1 MREAGPVAER
11 LAETTGYAVAL
22 ALWGNFGPTIVRMIE
37 ARQPLLVAMRAGT
50 VMSVLHTATG
60 RAFAAVLPDERIAS
74 AMAGALGDTPR
85 PSARLTKEEQGL
97 VQEARDDVR
106 MHGVVRAEGRPIP
119 NVNAFSAPIL
129 DHEGQGVLVI
139 TALGH
144 QEDLPVD
151 WSSAAAMAVRD
162 AAAEVSRRLG
172 WQGQEGR

>member
-1 MREAGPVAER
+1 
-11 LAETTGYAVAL
+11 
-22 ALWGNFGPTIVRMIE
+22 
-37 ARQPLLVAMRAGT
+37 
-50 VMSVLHTATG
+50 
-60 RAFAAVLPDERIAS
+60 
-74 AMAGALGDTPR
+74 
-85 PSARLTKEEQGL
+85 
-97 VQEARDDVR
+97 